1 MSRSKSWI
9 ELEVGLSGP
18 LSKTVLKAMAGL
30 FERSSRDQ
38 LDWLMETLELRA
50 YRPGAVL
57 CSEGETAQEL
67 YVICSGRCGIYTQE
81 SDGRLRLIDSVDQVG
96 MLLGEQVFRQDRG
109 FRSATILTLSDC
121 EIGAISGERFR
132 ELLLK
137 DHSANKTLEVWAAR
151 NVRNK
156 LVALPRRWAISR
168 NGI

>member
-1 MSRSKSWI
+1 MSRSKYWI
-9 ELEVGLSGP
+9 DLEVGLSGP

-96 MLLGEQVFRQDRG
+96 MLLGLRDW
-109 FRSATILTLSDC
+109 SDF
-121 EIGAISGERFR
+121 GRAF
-132 ELLLK
+132 
-137 DHSANKTLEVWAAR
+137 
-151 NVRNK
+151 
-156 LVALPRRWAISR
+156 SR
-168 NGI
+168 AFAKGPFGK